1 MITDNLKLKKMKQIV
16 IAILIA
22 FMALPVMAVNAN
34 IDRANQA
41 YKQELYN
48 EALKLYLQEAQQTGV
63 SSALYC
69 NIGDT
74 YYRLKDNVHAVL
86 YYERALLLD
95 PSNGDARFNLEFVRG
110 KMQLPDDAGDS
121 WFSNWVDQTVS
132 RLSSNAWAVIAIVT
146 FLLFLAGVAAY
157 MFLDSVL
164 MRKIG
169 FFGGAVLIV
178 VSILANLAAFHVHDK
193 ATSGNGAIVM
203 PEKVTLSTAPRA
215 ARDKDEE
222 AFELQQGTR
231 VEIVDS
237 ITDKASGKWLQVST
251 AGGHKA
257 WIKAQDVEVI

>member
-1 MITDNLKLKKMKQIV
+1 MKQV
-16 IAILIA
+16 IIIILLA
-22 FMALPVMAVNAN
+22 VLALPLLATNAN

-48 EALKLYLQEAQQTGV
+48 EALKLYLQEAQQSGV

-132 RLSSNAWAVIAIVT
+132 HLSSNTWAIIAIVT

-157 MFLDSVL
+157 LFLDNVL

-169 FFGGAVLIV
+169 FFGGAVLIAAC
-178 VSILANLAAFHVHDK
+178 ILANLAAFHVYHK
-193 ATSGNGAIVM
+193 ATDGNGAIIM
-203 PEKVTLSTAPRA
+203 PESVTLSTAPREP
-215 ARDKDEE
+215 RGKEEE
-222 AFELQQGTR
+222 AFKLQQGTR

-237 ITDKASGKWLQVST
+237 VADKANGKWLQVST

-257 WIKAQDVEVI
+257 WVNAKEVEVI

>member
-1 MITDNLKLKKMKQIV
+1 MKQLIFT
-16 IAILIA
+16 IILA
-22 FMALPVMAVNAN
+22 AMTLPVLAGNAN
-34 IDRANQA
+34 IERANQA

-48 EALKLYLQEAQQTGV
+48 EALKLYLQEAEQTGV

-121 WFSNWVDQTVS
+121 WFSNWVDRTVS
-132 RLSSNAWAVIAIVT
+132 RLSSNTWAIIAIIT
-146 FLLFLAGVAAY
+146 FLLFLAGVAVY
-157 MFLDSVL
+157 LFMDSVL

-169 FFGGAVLIV
+169 FFGGAVVLMA
-178 VSILANLAAFHVHDK
+178 SILANLAAFHVYHK

-203 PEKVTLSTAPRA
+203 PESVTLSTAPREP
-215 ARDKDEE
+215 RDKEEE
-222 AFELQQGTR
+222 AFMLQQGTR
-231 VEIVDS
+231 VEIIDS
-237 ITDKASGKWLQVST
+237 VADKDRGKWLQVST

-257 WIKAQDVEVI
+257 WINAMDIEVI

>member
-1 MITDNLKLKKMKQIV
+1 MKQI
-16 IAILIA
+16 IITIILA
-22 FMALPVMAVNAN
+22 VLALPLAANNAN
-34 IDRANQA
+34 IDKANQA

-48 EALKLYLQEAQQTGV
+48 EALKLYLQEAKETGV

-95 PSNGDARFNLEFVRG
+95 PSNSDARFNLEFVRG

-132 RLSSNAWAVIAIVT
+132 RLSSNAWAVIAIIT
-146 FLLFLAGVAAY
+146 FLLFLAGVAIY
-157 MFLDSVL
+157 LFMDNVT

-169 FFGGAVLIV
+169 FFGGALMIV
-178 VSILANLAAFHVHDK
+178 ASILANLAAFHVYHK
-193 ATSGNGAIVM
+193 ATSGAGAIIM
-203 PEKVTLSTAPRA
+203 PESVTLSTAPREP
-215 ARDKDEE
+215 RDKKQE

-231 VEIVDS
+231 VEIVDTIS
-237 ITDKASGKWLQVST
+237 DPSNGKWLQVIT

-257 WIKAQDVEVI
+257 WINAKNVEVI

>member
-1 MITDNLKLKKMKQIV
+1 MKQMMITLLLIV
-16 IAILIA
+16 L
-22 FMALPVMAVNAN
+22 ALPVVAANAN
-34 IDRANQA
+34 IEKANQA

-48 EALKLYLQEAQQTGV
+48 EALKLYLQEAKETGV

-95 PSNGDARFNLEFVRG
+95 PSNKDARFNLDFVRG

-132 RLSSNAWAVIAIVT
+132 RLTSNAWAIIAIVT

-169 FFGGAVLIV
+169 FFGGAVMV
-178 VSILANLAAFHVHDK
+178 VASILANLAAFHVYHK
-193 ATSGNGAIVM
+193 ATGGNGAIIM
-203 PEKVTLSTAPRA
+203 PENVTLSTAPRA
-215 ARDKDEE
+215 PRDKEEE
-222 AFELQQGTR
+222 AFELQQGIR

-237 ITDKASGKWLQVST
+237 ITDKATGKWLQVST
-251 AGGHKA
+251 AGGRKA
-257 WIKAQDVEVI
+257 WLKAQDVEVI

>member
-1 MITDNLKLKKMKQIV
+1 MKQFI
-16 IAILIA
+16 ITLLLAI
-22 FMALPVMAVNAN
+22 MALPLMAGNAN
-34 IDRANQA
+34 IDKANQA

-48 EALKLYLQEAQQTGV
+48 EALKLYLQEAKQTGV
-63 SSALYC
+63 SSDLYC

-132 RLSSNAWAVIAIVT
+132 RLSSNTWAVIAIIT

-157 MFLDSVL
+157 LFLDSVL

-169 FFGGAVLIV
+169 FFGGAVVLV
-178 VSILANLAAFHVHDK
+178 MSILANLAAFHVYHK

-203 PEKVTLSTAPRA
+203 PQSVTLSTAPREP
-215 ARDKDEE
+215 RDKEEE
-222 AFELQQGTR
+222 AFQLQQGTR

-237 ITDKASGKWLQVST
+237 IAEKAHGKWLQVAT
-251 AGGHKA
+251 AGGRKA
-257 WIKAQDVEVI
+257 WISAQDVEVI

>member
-1 MITDNLKLKKMKQIV
+1 MKQVIITILLMV
-16 IAILIA
+16 IA
-22 FMALPVMAVNAN
+22 LPLVAGNAN
-34 IDRANQA
+34 IDKANQA

-48 EALKLYLQEAQQTGV
+48 EALKLYLQEAEQTGV
-63 SSALYC
+63 SSSLYC

-95 PSNGDARFNLEFVRG
+95 PSNSDARFNLEFVRG

-132 RLSSNAWAVIAIVT
+132 RLSSNAWAIIAIIT

-157 MFLDSVL
+157 LFLDNVL

-169 FFGGAVLIV
+169 FFGGAVMLAAT
-178 VSILANLAAFHVHDK
+178 ILANLAAFHVYHK
-193 ATSGNGAIVM
+193 ATGGNGAIVM
-203 PEKVTLSTAPRA
+203 PESVTLSTAPREP
-215 ARDKDEE
+215 RDKEEE
-222 AFELQQGTR
+222 AFQLQQGTR
-231 VEIVDS
+231 VEIIDS
-237 ITDKASGKWLQVST
+237 ITDKSHGKWLQIST

-257 WIKAQDVEVI
+257 WINATALEVI

>member
-1 MITDNLKLKKMKQIV
+1 MKQV
-16 IAILIA
+16 IIIILLA
-22 FMALPVMAVNAN
+22 VLALPLLATNAN

-48 EALKLYLQEAQQTGV
+48 EALKLYLQEAQQSGV

-95 PSNGDARFNLEFVRG
+95 PSNEDARFNLEFVRG

-132 RLSSNAWAVIAIVT
+132 HLSSNTWAIIAIVT

-157 MFLDSVL
+157 LFLDNVL

-178 VSILANLAAFHVHDK
+178 ACILANLAAFHVYHK
-193 ATSGNGAIVM
+193 ATDGNGAIIM
-203 PEKVTLSTAPRA
+203 PESVTLSTAPREP
-215 ARDKDEE
+215 RGKEEE
-222 AFELQQGTR
+222 AFKLQQGTR

-237 ITDKASGKWLQVST
+237 VADKANGKWLQVST

-257 WIKAQDVEVI
+257 WVNAKEVEVI

>member
-1 MITDNLKLKKMKQIV
+1 MKQIV
-16 IAILIA
+16 ITILLA
-22 FMALPVMAVNAN
+22 VLALPIVAANAN

-48 EALKLYLQEAQQTGV
+48 EALKLYLQEAEQTGV
-63 SSALYC
+63 SSSLYC

-86 YYERALLLD
+86 YYERAMLLD

-132 RLSSNAWAVIAIVT
+132 RLSSNAWAIIAIVT

-157 MFLDSVL
+157 LFMDNVIV
-164 MRKIG
+164 RKIG
-169 FFGGAVLIV
+169 FFGGAVLVV
-178 VSILANLAAFHVHDK
+178 VSILANLAAFHVYGK
-193 ATSGNGAIVM
+193 ATGGNGAIIM
-203 PEKVTLSTAPRA
+203 PESVTLSTAPRVP
-215 ARDKDEE
+215 RDKQEE
-222 AFELQQGTR
+222 AFQLQQGTR

-237 ITDKASGKWLQVST
+237 VADKATGKWLQVST

-257 WIKAQDVEVI
+257 WLNARDVEVI

>member
-1 MITDNLKLKKMKQIV
+1 MKQV
-16 IAILIA
+16 IIIILLA
-22 FMALPVMAVNAN
+22 VLALPLLATNAN

-48 EALKLYLQEAQQTGV
+48 EALKLYLQEAQQSGV

-132 RLSSNAWAVIAIVT
+132 HLSSNTWAIIAIVT

-157 MFLDSVL
+157 LFLDNVL

-178 VSILANLAAFHVHDK
+178 ACILANLAAFHVYHK
-193 ATSGNGAIVM
+193 ATDGNGAIIM
-203 PEKVTLSTAPRA
+203 PESVTLSTAPREP
-215 ARDKDEE
+215 RGKEEE
-222 AFELQQGTR
+222 AFKLHQGTR

-237 ITDKASGKWLQVST
+237 VADKANGKWLQVST

-257 WIKAQDVEVI
+257 WVNAKEVEVI

>member
-1 MITDNLKLKKMKQIV
+1 MKQV
-16 IAILIA
+16 IIIILLTVL
-22 FMALPVMAVNAN
+22 ALPLAAANTN

-48 EALKLYLQEAQQTGV
+48 EALKLYLQEAKETGI

-95 PSNGDARFNLEFVRG
+95 PSNSDVRFNLEFVRG

-121 WFSNWVDQTVS
+121 WFSNWIDQTVS
-132 RLSSNAWAVIAIVT
+132 RLSSNAWAIIAIIT

-157 MFLDSVL
+157 LFMDNV
-164 MRKIG
+164 MIRKIG
-169 FFGGAVLIV
+169 FFGGAILIV
-178 VSILANLAAFHVHDK
+178 ASVLANFAAFHVYHK
-193 ATSGNGAIVM
+193 ATGASGAIIM
-203 PEKVTLSTAPRA
+203 PEKVTLSTAPREP
-215 ARDKDEE
+215 RDKQEE
-222 AFELQQGTR
+222 AFELMQGTR

-237 ITDKASGKWLQVST
+237 IADKTSGKWLQVST

-257 WIKAQDVEVI
+257 WINADEIEII

>member
-1 MITDNLKLKKMKQIV
+1 MKQV
-16 IAILIA
+16 IIIILLA
-22 FMALPVMAVNAN
+22 VLALPLLATNAN

-48 EALKLYLQEAQQTGV
+48 EALKLYLQEAQQSGV

-69 NIGDT
+69 NICDT

-132 RLSSNAWAVIAIVT
+132 HLSSNTWAIIAIVT

-157 MFLDSVL
+157 LFLDNVL

-178 VSILANLAAFHVHDK
+178 ACILANLAAFHVYHK
-193 ATSGNGAIVM
+193 ATDGNGAIIM
-203 PEKVTLSTAPRA
+203 PESVTLSTAPREP
-215 ARDKDEE
+215 RGKEEE
-222 AFELQQGTR
+222 AFKLQQGTR

-237 ITDKASGKWLQVST
+237 VADKANGKWLQVST

-257 WIKAQDVEVI
+257 WVNAKEVEVI

>member
-1 MITDNLKLKKMKQIV
+1 MKQI
-16 IAILIA
+16 IISILLA
-22 FMALPVMAVNAN
+22 VMALPLMAANAN
-34 IDRANQA
+34 IDKANQA

-48 EALKLYLQEAQQTGV
+48 EALQLYLQEAKETGV

-86 YYERALLLD
+86 YYERALVLD
-95 PSNGDARFNLEFVRG
+95 PSNSDARFNLDFVRG

-132 RLSSNAWAVIAIVT
+132 RLSSNAWAVIAIIT

-157 MFLDSVL
+157 LFLDNVL
-164 MRKIG
+164 MRTIG
-169 FFGGAVLIV
+169 FFGGALLLVAT
-178 VSILANLAAFHVHDK
+178 ILANLAAFHVYHK
-193 ATSGNGAIVM
+193 ATSGNAAIIM
-203 PEKVTLSTAPRA
+203 PESVVLSTAPRE

-222 AFELQQGTR
+222 AFSLQQGTR

-237 ITDKASGKWLQVST
+237 ITGKDSGKWLQVST

-257 WIKAQDVEVI
+257 WLKANDIEVI

>member
-1 MITDNLKLKKMKQIV
+1 MKQFIITILLMV
-16 IAILIA
+16 IA
-22 FMALPVMAVNAN
+22 LPLVAANAN
-34 IDRANQA
+34 LERAHQA

-48 EALKLYLQEAQQTGV
+48 EALKLYLQEAEQTGV
-63 SSALYC
+63 SSSLYC

-95 PSNGDARFNLEFVRG
+95 PSNSDARFNLEFVRG

-132 RLSSNAWAVIAIVT
+132 RLSSNTWAIIAIIT

-157 MFLDSVL
+157 LFLDNVL

-169 FFGGAVLIV
+169 FFGGAVMLAAT
-178 VSILANLAAFHVHDK
+178 ILANLAAFHVYHK

-203 PEKVTLSTAPRA
+203 PESVTLSTAPRA
-215 ARDKDEE
+215 PRDKDEE
-222 AFELQQGTR
+222 AFQLQQGTR
-231 VEIVDS
+231 VEIIDS
-237 ITDKASGKWLQVST
+237 ITDTANGMWIQVST
-251 AGGHKA
+251 AGGHTA
-257 WIKAQDVEVI
+257 WINATDLEVI

>member
-1 MITDNLKLKKMKQIV
+1 MLAVL
-16 IAILIA
+16 
-22 FMALPVMAVNAN
+22 ALPMLANNAN

-48 EALKLYLQEAQQTGV
+48 EALKLYLQEAEKTGV

-86 YYERALLLD
+86 FYERALLLD
-95 PSNGDARFNLEFVRG
+95 PSNSDARFNLEFVRG

-132 RLSSNAWAVIAIVT
+132 RFSSNTWAIIAIIT
-146 FLLFLAGVAAY
+146 FLLFLAGVAIY
-157 MFLDSVL
+157 MFMDNVL

-178 VSILANLAAFHVHDK
+178 ACILANLAAFHVYNK
-193 ATSGNGAIVM
+193 ATAGNGAIIM
-203 PEKVTLSTAPRA
+203 PETVTLSKAPREP
-215 ARDKDEE
+215 RDKEHE
-222 AFELQQGTR
+222 AFQLRQGTR
-231 VEIVDS
+231 VEIVDT
-237 ITDKASGKWLQVST
+237 ITDSANGSKWLQVST

-257 WIKAQDVEVI
+257 WLSAKDVEVI

>member
-1 MITDNLKLKKMKQIV
+1 MKQV
-16 IAILIA
+16 IITIL
-22 FMALPVMAVNAN
+22 FVLLALPALADNAN
-34 IDRANQA
+34 IDKANQA

-48 EALKLYLQEAQQTGV
+48 EALKLYLQEAEQTGV

-95 PSNGDARFNLEFVRG
+95 PSNSDARFNLEFVRG

-121 WFSNWVDQTVS
+121 WFCNWVDQTVS
-132 RLSSNAWAVIAIVT
+132 RLSSNAWAIIAIIT

-157 MFLDSVL
+157 MFVDNVL
-164 MRKIG
+164 VRKVG
-169 FFGGAVLIV
+169 FFGGAVMLV
-178 VSILANLAAFHVHDK
+178 LSILANLAAFHVYHK
-193 ATSGNGAIVM
+193 ATDGNGAIIM
-203 PEKVTLSTAPRA
+203 PETVTLSTAPRA
-215 ARDKDEE
+215 PRDKKEE

-231 VEIVDS
+231 VEILDS
-237 ITDKASGKWLQVST
+237 IVDKTSGKWLQVTT

-257 WIKAQDVEVI
+257 WLNATDIEVI

>member
-1 MITDNLKLKKMKQIV
+1 MKQI
-16 IAILIA
+16 IISILLA
-22 FMALPVMAVNAN
+22 MMALPLMADNAN

-48 EALKLYLQEAQQTGV
+48 EALKLYLQEAKETGV

-86 YYERALLLD
+86 YYERALVLD
-95 PSNGDARFNLEFVRG
+95 PSNSDARFNLEFVRG
-110 KMQLPDDAGDS
+110 KMQLPDDAGES

-132 RLSSNAWAVIAIVT
+132 RLSSNTWAIVAIIT

-157 MFLDSVL
+157 LFMDNVL
-164 MRKIG
+164 VRKIG
-169 FFGGAVLIV
+169 FFGGALVLV
-178 VSILANLAAFHVHDK
+178 ASILANLAAFHVYHK
-193 ATSGNGAIVM
+193 ATSGNAAIIM
-203 PEKVTLSTAPRA
+203 PESVVLSTAPREP
-215 ARDKDEE
+215 RDKDEE
-222 AFELQQGTR
+222 AFSLQQGTR

-237 ITDKASGKWLQVST
+237 IADKTSGKWLQVST

-257 WIKAQDVEVI
+257 WLNARDIEVI

>member
-1 MITDNLKLKKMKQIV
+1 MKQV
-16 IAILIA
+16 IITILLTVL
-22 FMALPVMAVNAN
+22 ALPAVAANAN

-48 EALKLYLQEAQQTGV
+48 EALKLYLQEAEQTGV
-63 SSALYC
+63 SSSLYC

-95 PSNGDARFNLEFVRG
+95 PSNSDARFNLEFVRG

-132 RLSSNAWAVIAIVT
+132 RLSSDTWAIIAIIT

-157 MFLDSVL
+157 LFMDNVL

-169 FFGGAVLIV
+169 FFGGALMLVI
-178 VSILANLAAFHVHDK
+178 SILANLAAFHVYHK
-193 ATSGNGAIVM
+193 ATGASGAIIM
-203 PEKVTLSTAPRA
+203 PEKVTLSTAPRTP
-215 ARDKDEE
+215 RDKQEE

-231 VEIVDS
+231 VEIIDS
-237 ITDKASGKWLQVST
+237 VADKTRGTWLQVVT

-257 WIKAQDVEVI
+257 WLNAQDVEVI

>member
-1 MITDNLKLKKMKQIV
+1 MKKAIFSLIIV
-16 IAILIA
+16 LL
-22 FMALPVMAVNAN
+22 ALPLAAANAN

-48 EALKLYLQEAQQTGV
+48 EALKLYLQEAEQTGV
-63 SSALYC
+63 SSSLYC

-95 PSNGDARFNLEFVRG
+95 PSNNDARFNLEFVRG

-132 RLSSNAWAVIAIVT
+132 RLSSNTWAIIAIIT
-146 FLLFLAGVAAY
+146 FLLFLAGLAAY
-157 MFLDSVL
+157 LFMDNVL

-169 FFGGAVLIV
+169 FFGGALMIV
-178 VSILANLAAFHVHDK
+178 ASILANLAAFHVYHK

-203 PEKVTLSTAPRA
+203 PETVTLSTATRA
-215 ARDKDEE
+215 PRDKNEE

-231 VEIVDS
+231 VEILDS
-237 ITDKASGKWLQVST
+237 ISDKTSGKWLQVST

-257 WIKAQDVEVI
+257 WLNAKDVEVI

>member
-1 MITDNLKLKKMKQIV
+1 MKQIIITIIFAV
-16 IAILIA
+16 
-22 FMALPVMAVNAN
+22 MALPLLAANAN
-34 IDRANQA
+34 LDRAHQA

-48 EALKLYLQEAQQTGV
+48 EALKLYLQEAEQTGV

-95 PSNGDARFNLEFVRG
+95 PSNSDARFNLEFVRG

-132 RLSSNAWAVIAIVT
+132 RLSSNTWAIIAIIT

-157 MFLDSVL
+157 LFMDNVL
-164 MRKIG
+164 IRKIG

-178 VSILANLAAFHVHDK
+178 ASILANLAAFHVYHK
-193 ATSGNGAIVM
+193 ATGGNGAIVM
-203 PEKVTLSTAPRA
+203 PESVILSTAPREP
-215 ARDKDEE
+215 RDKDEE
-222 AFELQQGTR
+222 AFRLMQGTR
-231 VEIVDS
+231 VEIIDS
-237 ITDKASGKWLQVST
+237 IADKTSGKWLQVST

-257 WIKAQDVEVI
+257 WINAKEVEVI

>member
-1 MITDNLKLKKMKQIV
+1 MKQV
-16 IAILIA
+16 IITIMLAVLV
-22 FMALPVMAVNAN
+22 LPMLANNAN

-48 EALKLYLQEAQQTGV
+48 EALKLYLQEAEKTGV

-95 PSNGDARFNLEFVRG
+95 PSNSDARFNLEFVRG

-132 RLSSNAWAVIAIVT
+132 RFSSNTWAIIAIIT
-146 FLLFLAGVAAY
+146 FLLFLAGVAVY
-157 MFLDSVL
+157 MFMDNVL

-178 VSILANLAAFHVHDK
+178 ACILANLAAFHVYNK
-193 ATSGNGAIVM
+193 ATAGNGAIIM
-203 PEKVTLSTAPRA
+203 PETVTLSKAPREP
-215 ARDKDEE
+215 RDKEQE
-222 AFELQQGTR
+222 AFQLQQGTR
-231 VEIVDS
+231 VEIVDT
-237 ITDKASGKWLQVST
+237 ITDSANGSKWLQVST

-257 WIKAQDVEVI
+257 WLSAKDVEVI

>member
-1 MITDNLKLKKMKQIV
+1 MKQV
-16 IAILIA
+16 IITILLTLL
-22 FMALPVMAVNAN
+22 ALPVMAAGTG

-48 EALKLYLQEAQQTGV
+48 EALKLYLQEAKQTGV

-95 PSNGDARFNLEFVRG
+95 PSNDDARFNLEFVRS

-132 RLSSNAWAVIAIVT
+132 RLSSNAWAVIAIAT
-146 FLLFLAGVAAY
+146 FLLFLAAVAAY
-157 MFLDSVL
+157 LFLDNV
-164 MRKIG
+164 MRRKIG

-178 VSILANLAAFHVHDK
+178 VSILANLAAFHVYHK
-193 ATSGNGAIVM
+193 ATGGNGAIIM
-203 PEKVTLSTAPRA
+203 PESVTLSTAPREP
-215 ARDKDEE
+215 RDKEEE

-237 ITDKASGKWLQVST
+237 ITDKTHGKWLQVST

-257 WIKAQDVEVI
+257 WLKAKDIEVI

>member
-1 MITDNLKLKKMKQIV
+1 MKQV
-16 IAILIA
+16 IITILLTVL
-22 FMALPVMAVNAN
+22 ALPVLANNAN

-48 EALKLYLQEAQQTGV
+48 EALKLYLQEAEQTGV

-95 PSNGDARFNLEFVRG
+95 PSNSDARFNLEFVRG

-121 WFSNWVDQTVS
+121 WFSYWVDMTVS
-132 RLSSNAWAVIAIVT
+132 RLSSNAWAIIAIIT

-157 MFLDSVL
+157 MFLDNVL

-169 FFGGAVLIV
+169 FFGGALMIV
-178 VSILANLAAFHVHDK
+178 VSILANLAAFHVYHK
-193 ATSGNGAIVM
+193 ATGGNGAIIM
-203 PEKVTLSTAPRA
+203 PESVTLGTAPREP
-215 ARDKDEE
+215 RDKQEV

-237 ITDKASGKWLQVST
+237 ITDKNSGKWLQIST

-257 WIKAQDVEVI
+257 WLNARDVEII

>member
-1 MITDNLKLKKMKQIV
+1 MKQ
-16 IAILIA
+16 AIIIILLSVL
-22 FMALPVMAVNAN
+22 ALPLVASNAN
-34 IDRANQA
+34 IDKANQA

-48 EALKLYLQEAQQTGV
+48 EALKLYLHEAKATGV
-63 SSALYC
+63 SSSLYC

-95 PSNGDARFNLEFVRG
+95 PSNSDARFNLEFVRS
-110 KMQLPDDAGDS
+110 KMQLPDDSGDS
-121 WFSNWVDQTVS
+121 WFSNWVDQVVS
-132 RLSSNAWAVIAIVT
+132 RLSSNAWAIVAIIT

-157 MFLDSVL
+157 LFLDNVL

-178 VSILANLAAFHVHDK
+178 ASVLANLAAFHVYHK
-193 ATSGNGAIVM
+193 ATGDSGAIVM
-203 PEKVTLSTAPRA
+203 PEKVTLSTAPREP
-215 ARDKDEE
+215 RDKQEE
-222 AFELQQGTR
+222 AFELMQGTR

-237 ITDKASGKWLQVST
+237 IADKTRGKWLQVAT

-257 WIKAQDVEVI
+257 WIKSSDVEVI

>member
-1 MITDNLKLKKMKQIV
+1 MKQV
-16 IAILIA
+16 IITILLTLL
-22 FMALPVMAVNAN
+22 ALPVMAAGTG

-48 EALKLYLQEAQQTGV
+48 EALKLYLQEAKQTGV

-95 PSNGDARFNLEFVRG
+95 PSNDDARFNLEFVRS

-132 RLSSNAWAVIAIVT
+132 RLSSNAWAVIAIAT
-146 FLLFLAGVAAY
+146 FLLFLAAVAAY
-157 MFLDSVL
+157 LFLDNVM

-178 VSILANLAAFHVHDK
+178 VSILANLAAFHVYHK
-193 ATSGNGAIVM
+193 ATSGKGAIIM
-203 PEKVTLSTAPRA
+203 PKQVTLSTAPREP
-215 ARDKDEE
+215 RDKQEE

-237 ITDKASGKWLQVST
+237 IVDKSSGKWLQVST
-251 AGGHKA
+251 AGGHRA
-257 WIKAQDVEVI
+257 WIIAKDVEII

>member
-1 MITDNLKLKKMKQIV
+1 MKQFI
-16 IAILIA
+16 ITILFITL
-22 FMALPVMAVNAN
+22 ALPLAAANAN
-34 IDRANQA
+34 IGRANQA

-48 EALKLYLQEAQQTGV
+48 EALKLYLQEAERTGV
-63 SSALYC
+63 SSDLYC

-95 PSNGDARFNLEFVRG
+95 PSNSDARFNLEFVRS

-132 RLSSNAWAVIAIVT
+132 RLSSNTWAIIAIVT
-146 FLLFLAGVAAY
+146 FLLFLAGLAAY
-157 MFLDSVL
+157 LFMDNVL

-169 FFGGAVLIV
+169 FFGGALMIV
-178 VSILANLAAFHVHDK
+178 ATILANLAAFHVYHK
-193 ATSGNGAIVM
+193 ATSGNGAIIM
-203 PEKVTLSTAPRA
+203 PETVTLSTAPREP
-215 ARDKDEE
+215 RDKEE
-222 AFELQQGTR
+222 MAFELQQGTR

-237 ITDKASGKWLQVST
+237 ISDKANGKWLQVST

-257 WIKAQDVEVI
+257 WLNAKDVEVI

>member
-1 MITDNLKLKKMKQIV
+1 MKKAIFSLI
-16 IAILIA
+16 IALL
-22 FMALPVMAVNAN
+22 ALPLAAANAN

-48 EALKLYLQEAQQTGV
+48 EALKLYLQEAEQTGV
-63 SSALYC
+63 SSSLYC

-95 PSNGDARFNLEFVRG
+95 PSNNDARFNLEFVRG
-110 KMQLPDDAGDS
+110 KMQLPNDAGDS

-132 RLSSNAWAVIAIVT
+132 RLSSNTWAIIAIIT
-146 FLLFLAGVAAY
+146 FLLFLAGLAAY
-157 MFLDSVL
+157 LFLDNVL

-169 FFGGAVLIV
+169 FFGGALMIV
-178 VSILANLAAFHVHDK
+178 ASILANLAAFHVYHK

-203 PEKVTLSTAPRA
+203 PETVTLSTAPRA
-215 ARDKDEE
+215 PRDKDEE

-237 ITDKASGKWLQVST
+237 ISDKTSGKWLQVST

-257 WIKAQDVEVI
+257 WLNAKDVEVI

>member
-1 MITDNLKLKKMKQIV
+1 MKQI
-16 IAILIA
+16 IITLLLAALA
-22 FMALPVMAVNAN
+22 FPLMAGNAN
-34 IDRANQA
+34 IERANQA

-48 EALKLYLQEAQQTGV
+48 EALKLYLQEAEKTGV

-132 RLSSNAWAVIAIVT
+132 RLSSNAWAIIAIVT

-157 MFLDSVL
+157 LFLDNVL

-169 FFGGAVLIV
+169 FFGGGVLIV
-178 VSILANLAAFHVHDK
+178 LSILANLAAFHVHDK

-203 PEKVTLSTAPRA
+203 PQSVVLSTAPREP
-215 ARDKDEE
+215 RDKQEE
-222 AFELQQGTR
+222 AFQLQQGTR

-237 ITDKASGKWLQVST
+237 IADKTSGKWLQVST

>member
-1 MITDNLKLKKMKQIV
+1 MKQV
-16 IAILIA
+16 IITIILA
-22 FMALPVMAVNAN
+22 VLALPLLADNVN

-48 EALKLYLQEAQQTGV
+48 EALKLYLQEAKQTGV

-95 PSNGDARFNLEFVRG
+95 PSNDDARFNLEFVRS

-132 RLSSNAWAVIAIVT
+132 RLSSNAWAVIAIAT
-146 FLLFLAGVAAY
+146 FLLFLAAVAAY
-157 MFLDSVL
+157 LFLDNVL

-178 VSILANLAAFHVHDK
+178 VSILANLAAFHVYHK
-193 ATSGNGAIVM
+193 ATSGKGAIIM
-203 PEKVTLSTAPRA
+203 PGQVTLSTAPRA
-215 ARDKDEE
+215 PRDKQEE

-237 ITDKASGKWLQVST
+237 IVDKSSGKWLQVST
-251 AGGHKA
+251 AGGHRA
-257 WIKAQDVEVI
+257 WIIAKDVEII

>member
-1 MITDNLKLKKMKQIV
+1 MKQV
-16 IAILIA
+16 IIIILLA
-22 FMALPVMAVNAN
+22 VLALPLLATNAN

-48 EALKLYLQEAQQTGV
+48 EALKLYLQEAQQSGV

-132 RLSSNAWAVIAIVT
+132 HLSSNTWAIIAIVT

-157 MFLDSVL
+157 LFLDNVL

-178 VSILANLAAFHVHDK
+178 ACILANLAAFHVYHK
-193 ATSGNGAIVM
+193 ATDGSGAIIM
-203 PEKVTLSTAPRA
+203 PESVTLSTAPREP
-215 ARDKDEE
+215 RGKEEE
-222 AFELQQGTR
+222 AFKLQQGTR

-237 ITDKASGKWLQVST
+237 VADKTSGKWLQVST

-257 WIKAQDVEVI
+257 WVNAKDVEVI

>member
-1 MITDNLKLKKMKQIV
+1 MKQI
-16 IAILIA
+16 IITILLTVL
-22 FMALPVMAVNAN
+22 ALPVLANNAN

-48 EALKLYLQEAQQTGV
+48 EALKLYLQEAEQTGV

-95 PSNGDARFNLEFVRG
+95 PSNSDARFNLEFVRG

-121 WFSNWVDQTVS
+121 WFSNWVDMTVS
-132 RLSSNAWAVIAIVT
+132 RLSSNAWAIIAIIT
-146 FLLFLAGVAAY
+146 FLLFLAGVAVY
-157 MFLDSVL
+157 MFLDNVL

-169 FFGGAVLIV
+169 FFGGALLIV
-178 VSILANLAAFHVHDK
+178 VSILANLAAFHVYHK
-193 ATSGNGAIVM
+193 ATGGNGAIIM
-203 PEKVTLSTAPRA
+203 PESVTLGTAPREP
-215 ARDKDEE
+215 RDKQEV

-237 ITDKASGKWLQVST
+237 ITDKNSGKWLQIST

-257 WIKAQDVEVI
+257 WLNARDVEII

>member
-1 MITDNLKLKKMKQIV
+1 MKQFV
-16 IAILIA
+16 ITILLVVL
-22 FMALPVMAVNAN
+22 ALPVLAGDNPF
-34 IDRANQA
+34 IGRANQA

-48 EALKLYLQEAQQTGV
+48 EALKLYLQEAERTGV
-63 SSALYC
+63 SSDLYC

-95 PSNGDARFNLEFVRG
+95 PSNSDARFNLEFVRS

-132 RLSSNAWAVIAIVT
+132 RLSSNTWAVIAIAT
-146 FLLFLAGVAAY
+146 FLLLLVGVALY
-157 MFLDSVL
+157 LFMDNVL

-169 FFGGAVLIV
+169 FFGGALMLVLC
-178 VSILANLAAFHVHDK
+178 ILANLAAFHVHDK
-193 ATSGNGAIVM
+193 ATSGNSAIIM
-203 PEKVTLSTAPRA
+203 PESVTLSTAPREP
-215 ARDKDEE
+215 RDKEEE
-222 AFELQQGTR
+222 AFELRQGTR

-237 ITDKASGKWLQVST
+237 IADRTTGKWLQVST

-257 WIKAQDVEVI
+257 WLKAKDIEVI

>member
-1 MITDNLKLKKMKQIV
+1 MKQV
-16 IAILIA
+16 IITILLA
-22 FMALPVMAVNAN
+22 VLALPVVAGNAN

-48 EALKLYLQEAQQTGV
+48 EALKLYLQEAQETGV

-95 PSNGDARFNLEFVRG
+95 PSNNDARFNLEFVRG

-132 RLSSNAWAVIAIVT
+132 RLSSNAWAIIAIIT

-157 MFLDSVL
+157 LFLDNVL

-169 FFGGAVLIV
+169 FFGGALLIV
-178 VSILANLAAFHVHDK
+178 ASVLANLAAFHVYHK
-193 ATSGNGAIVM
+193 ATGDSGAIIM
-203 PEKVTLSTAPRA
+203 PEKVTLSTAPREP
-215 ARDKDEE
+215 RDKEEE
-222 AFELQQGTR
+222 AFELMQGTR

-237 ITDKASGKWLQVST
+237 IADKDNGKWLQVST

-257 WIKAQDVEVI
+257 WINAKDIEII

>member
-1 MITDNLKLKKMKQIV
+1 MKQI
-16 IAILIA
+16 IISILLA
-22 FMALPVMAVNAN
+22 VMALPLIAANAN
-34 IDRANQA
+34 IDKANQA

-48 EALKLYLQEAQQTGV
+48 EALQLYLQEAKETGV

-86 YYERALLLD
+86 YYESALVLD
-95 PSNGDARFNLEFVRG
+95 PSNSDARFNLDFVRG

-132 RLSSNAWAVIAIVT
+132 RLSSNAWAVIAIIT

-157 MFLDSVL
+157 LFLDNVL

-169 FFGGAVLIV
+169 FFGGALLLVAT
-178 VSILANLAAFHVHDK
+178 ILANLAAFHVYHK
-193 ATSGNGAIVM
+193 ATSGNAAIIM
-203 PEKVTLSTAPRA
+203 PESVVLSTAPRE

-222 AFELQQGTR
+222 AFSLQQGTR

-237 ITDKASGKWLQVST
+237 ITGKDSGKWLQVST

-257 WIKAQDVEVI
+257 WLKANDIEVI